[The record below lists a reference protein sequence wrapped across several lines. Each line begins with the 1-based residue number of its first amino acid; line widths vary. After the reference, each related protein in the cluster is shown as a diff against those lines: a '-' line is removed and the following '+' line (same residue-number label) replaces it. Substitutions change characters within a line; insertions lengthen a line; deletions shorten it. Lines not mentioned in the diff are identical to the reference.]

1 MHRFLTTSTTWDAP
15 VLASPAP
22 MPSPLKLMTDRA
34 FDAFTPKGVVIS
46 KSEKPGQVYQKEDDL
61 PKGLPKEATVLGT
74 IQILC
79 FLVISSLGVIL
90 VYAPSSPQLSPAI
103 STILMSGYPFLGALC
118 FAITGTLSI
127 ISGKKSSETF
137 AINSLTFSAVSSV
150 AAGAGFILLTGSLVT
165 LRTASQQ
172 CDSGRD
178 YLSSL
183 PYSTYYYSIYD
194 VKDCLLTSVG
204 LTEDPTGHMEQLS
217 PRAPAPEPGSRS
229 CGSLLARELVPHKKR
244 SIAVRSPFTAA
255 RESSHSSQQRKD
267 PAQPE

>member
-1 MHRFLTTSTTWDAP
+1 
-15 VLASPAP
+15 
-22 MPSPLKLMTDRA
+22 MPSPLKLMTTRA
-34 FDAFTPKGVVIS
+34 FNAFTLKGIIIS
-46 KSEKPGQVYQKEDDL
+46 EREKPGQVYQEEDNL

-90 VYAPSSPQLSPAI
+90 VSVPNSSQLSPAI

-127 ISGKKSSETF
+127 VSGKKSSKPF
-137 AINSLTFSAVSSV
+137 ATNSLISSAVSSL
-150 AAGAGFILLTGSLVT
+150 AAGAGLILLANSLVA

-178 YLSSL
+178 YLASL
-183 PYSTYYYSIYD
+183 PYSRYYYSIYE

-204 LTEDPTGHMEQLS
+204 LTGVLVVMLTFTVLE
-217 PRAPAPEPGSRS
+217 
-229 CGSLLARELVPHKKR
+229 LLAAAYASVFWWKR
-244 SIAVRSPFTAA
+244 STPTAL
-255 RESSHSSQQRKD
+255 HSSGH
-267 PAQPE
+267 E